1 MKFNSNQ
8 RFKVIQGLRSFKDTL
23 PTKVKKLLKQKGE
36 VYSELIENWRMFVG
50 DELFS
55 LSYPKKYLSSNKF
68 RKSVLEVM
76 VKRGHE
82 VDLEYSKKNIIDKIN
97 SFFGYDLISTLKVYT
112 LSLIHI

>member
-1 MKFNSNQ
+1 
-8 RFKVIQGLRSFKDTL
+8 
-23 PTKVKKLLKQKGE
+23 
-36 VYSELIENWRMFVG
+36 MFVG

-55 LSYPKKYLSSNKF
+55 LSYPKKYFSSNKF

-82 VDLEYSKKNIIDKIN
+82 VELEYSKKNIIDKIN

-112 LSLIHI
+112 FDRKDEKLKSVKKSNSKINLGEIKNKKIENSLKEFAKVYREKND